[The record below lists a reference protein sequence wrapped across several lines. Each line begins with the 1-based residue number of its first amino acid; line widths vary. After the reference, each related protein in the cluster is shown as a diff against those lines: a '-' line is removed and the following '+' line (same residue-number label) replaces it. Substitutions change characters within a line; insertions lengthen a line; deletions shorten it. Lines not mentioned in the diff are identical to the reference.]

1 MRSRPPAAIA
11 AMIVAALWLLVC
23 GVLHAM
29 TGIIV
34 PPLFSVAPLIVATVA
49 DERRTAIVAGAAAAL
64 AAGAVWWHGLLGDGA
79 YRTRIA
85 AASITIPPTI
95 PSSRCSRRR

>member
-1 MRSRPPAAIA
+1 MRARPPAANA
-11 AMIVAALWLLVC
+11 AMIVAALWLLLC

-49 DERRTAIVAGAAAAL
+49 DDRRTAIVAGAAAAL
-64 AAGAVWWHGLLGDGA
+64 AVGLCGGTVCSGMGP
-79 YRTRIA
+79 RR
-85 AASITIPPTI
+85 PG
-95 PSSRCSRRR
+95 SRQPA

>member
-49 DERRTAIVAGAAAAL
+49 DERRTAIKPRPAWRL
-64 AAGAVWWHGLLGDGA
+64 
-79 YRTRIA
+79 
-85 AASITIPPTI
+85 PP
-95 PSSRCSRRR
+95 RRRDRHGAGRR